1 MRLRSAR
8 LNRHAEKPV
17 TADPAAIG
25 NEKQELHD
33 LVEEVPVV
41 RRTDICY
48 SAFRAHFSVSKHF
61 ELCSIYRRMTFD
73 TLSAVPM
80 RIFIIPPALI
90 VSTAALIGQPNRT
103 EGKRNP
109 LQGKPEAEAEG
120 RTRAVV
126 LSSGYSS
133 MRPLTT
139 RISQPL
145 TVVHVTPVAFFN
157 LREF

>member
-8 LNRHAEKPV
+8 LNWHAKKPV

-33 LVEEVPVV
+33 LVEKIPIV

-48 SAFRAHFSVSKHF
+48 PAFRAHFSVSKHF

-109 LQGKPEAEAEG
+109 RQGKAAAAGGVRTMPQRMGIDSG
-120 RTRAVV
+120 RFASAT
-126 LSSGYSS
+126 GT
-133 MRPLTT
+133 MRGLE
-139 RISQPL
+139 L
-145 TVVHVTPVAFFN
+145 KA
-157 LREF
+157 